1 QGAVNF
7 AVASSEGTSTS
18 GALITL
24 FFRPKAGAAAGAR
37 SPLTFDPDQSKFVIA
52 AATGTATKNA
62 VPGVLIIGGA
72 NEVSVGLGADFG
84 SASTDGANVYAVDTL
99 GRLIVI
105 NPTTGNSVISG
116 GVSATR
122 PGAPSAGRPVIQGDD
137 IVVVTINGKIQVYNK
152 QTNAARLNPAPGVT
166 LGATAQVITAP
177 AVLNGRIIF
186 PDTSGNLHSTD
197 MQGGGAQTATNL
209 NVSGTSSPALV
220 DPDQEGPLAPRVV
233 VGAQNSVLVLNA
245 ADLTPVAAASIPT
258 QGRVSA
264 SPYIYLDGT
273 GWVGDDTG
281 RVYTFNVATGTP
293 IGTAVDVGGPVRNS
307 PFPLPGGVGVIVV
320 ANNGNTAVVTKA
332 GTMVAGPK
340 LAPPAGETLPAG
352 QELFSIQQ
360 APIMRGTT
368 ALVGDTL
375 GNLHQ
380 VTVNAT
386 TGAITGGTARD
397 FGPFA
402 ITALT
407 SPQGG
412 QVAFIVNRTTL
423 VQTTYTP

>member
-18 GALITL
+18 GKLITL

-72 NEVSVGLGADFG
+72 NEFSVGLGADFG
-84 SASTDGANVYAVDTL
+84 SASTDGTSVYAVDTL
-99 GRLIVI
+99 GRLIAI
-105 NPTTGNSVISG
+105 NPATGNSFTST

-152 QTNAARLNPAPGVT
+152 MTLAARLNPAPGVA
-166 LGATAQVITAP
+166 LGATAQVIAAP
-177 AVLNGRIIF
+177 AVLGGRIIF
-186 PDTSGNLHSTD
+186 PDTAGNLHSTD
-197 MQGGGAQTATNL
+197 MTGGAQTATNL
-209 NVSGTSSPALV
+209 NVVGTSSPALV
-220 DPDQEGPLAPRVV
+220 DVDQAGPLAPRVV
-233 VGAQNSVLVLNA
+233 IGAQNSVLVLNS
-245 ADLTPVAAASIPT
+245 ADLTPVTGAAIPT
-258 QGRVSA
+258 QGRVSS
-264 SPYIYLDGT
+264 SPYVYVDGT

-281 RVYTFNVATGTP
+281 RVYTFNVITGTP
-293 IGTAVDVGGPVRNS
+293 IGTAQDVGGAVRSS
-307 PFPLPGGVGVIVV
+307 PFQLPAGAGVIVV
-320 ANNGNTAVVTKA
+320 ANNGKTAVVLRT
-332 GTMVAGPK
+332 GTMVAGPT
-340 LAPPAGETLPAG
+340 LTPPAGETLPAG
-352 QELFSIQQ
+352 QELFSFQQ
-360 APIMRGTT
+360 APIRRGTT

-380 VTVNAT
+380 VSVNTT
-386 TGAITGGTARD
+386 TGAITAGNVRD

-407 SPQGG
+407 SDQEGR
-412 QVAFIVNRTTL
+412 VAFIINRSTL
-423 VQTTYTP
+423 VQTPYTP